1 MMLNTNSTYK
11 RIDNVIYD
19 SNNIPILKMLLRKY
33 LDYDFNTKSS
43 IEYLNRY
50 ITLNPSQIEV
60 FHTKPIDN
68 QLELF

>member
-1 MMLNTNSTYK
+1 MLDTKSTYK

-19 SNNIPILKMLLRKY
+19 SNNIPIVKMLDRKFN
-33 LDYDFNTKSS
+33 DFDFNTKSS

-50 ITLNPSQIEV
+50 ITLNPSLIE
-60 FHTKPIDN
+60 FFYTKPIDN

>member
-1 MMLNTNSTYK
+1 MLNTNSTYK

-19 SNNIPILKMLLRKY
+19 SNNFPIIKMLLRKY
-33 LDYDFNTKSS
+33 LDYDFNTKYS

-50 ITLNPSQIEV
+50 ITLNPSLIEV
-60 FHTKPIDN
+60 FNTKTIDN

>member
-1 MMLNTNSTYK
+1 MLNTNSTYK

-19 SNNIPILKMLLRKY
+19 SNNIPIVKMILRKY
-33 LDYDFNTKSS
+33 LDADFNTKSS

-50 ITLNPSQIEV
+50 ITLNPSLIEV
-60 FHTKPIDN
+60 FNTKTIDN

>member
-1 MMLNTNSTYK
+1 MLNTNYTYK

-19 SNNIPILKMLLRKY
+19 SNNIPIIKMLLRKY
-33 LDYDFNTKSS
+33 LDFDFNTKSS

-50 ITLNPSQIEV
+50 ITLNPSLIEV
-60 FHTKPIDN
+60 FNTKTIDN